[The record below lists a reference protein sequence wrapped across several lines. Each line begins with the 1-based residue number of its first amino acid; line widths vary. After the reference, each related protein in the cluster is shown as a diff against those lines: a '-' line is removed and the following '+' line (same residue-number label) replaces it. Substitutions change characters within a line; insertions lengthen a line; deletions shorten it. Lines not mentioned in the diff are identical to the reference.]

1 MSRNILSI
9 ASCACNKKSKVA
21 EYKEND
27 NLNPSTKHRITLSLK
42 AQKEE
47 RLASVMA
54 KNTEKSSKWELANF
68 VEWLNRVSAVMVL
81 VQRHLILKQL
91 VLMRKTHFNCF
102 LVLIRLFNDLILVIV
117 LTSSREYMNHQR
129 VIHQLPPTL
138 GSTCNLC
145 PISLMFDFNRI

>member
-1 MSRNILSI
+1 M
-9 ASCACNKKSKVA
+9 
-21 EYKEND
+21 
-27 NLNPSTKHRITLSLK
+27 SLK

-47 RLASVMA
+47 RLASIMA

-91 VLMRKTHFNCF
+91 VLIRKTHFNCF
-102 LVLIRLFNDLILVIV
+102 LILIRLFNDLILVIV
-117 LTSSREYMNHQR
+117 LTSSRESMNHQR
-129 VIHQLPPTL
+129 VIHQLPSTL
-138 GSTCNLC
+138 GSTCNIY